1 MNDDKV
7 ILVIDDSPDTLE
19 IIERNLVTRG
29 YKLITATSADDGL
42 SLLEHSRIDL
52 VITDLKMPKVGGLEV
67 VQHIKENFS
76 DIEVMVITG
85 YATLSGAVEAVK
97 LGAEEYLAKPFT
109 EDELN
114 AAVERALFKLEKR
127 RSFNQTDY
135 YTDVFHGLYGQSSG
149 MHKVYNMI
157 RQVAPTPATVL
168 ITGESG
174 TGKELIARAIHYSSP
189 RVAEPFVTI
198 NCGAIPENLLESEL
212 FGYVKGA
219 FTGADKS
226 RAGFFQTADNGTI
239 FLDEI
244 SETSLSMQV
253 KLLRALQEKEIRM
266 LGSSKNIPVD
276 VRIISATNKNL
287 EKLIENNLFRE
298 DLYYRLNVISINV
311 PPLRSRKEDI
321 TILARIF
328 LEKFSESF
336 GKPPVSLSERAD
348 HALRHYNWPGN
359 VRELEN
365 LMQRLVILSGGS
377 VIDVIDLPENMH
389 FSARYGTGE
398 FKSLEEI
405 ENEHILFILK
415 HTGDNKT
422 RAAKILGIDRK
433 TLREKIQRMTPQD

>member
-7 ILVIDDSPDTLE
+7 ILVIDDSTDTLE

-29 YKLITATSADDGL
+29 YKLITATSADNGL
-42 SLLEHSRIDL
+42 SLLENSRIDL
-52 VITDLKMPKVGGLEV
+52 VITDLKMPRVGGLEV
-67 VQHIKENFS
+67 VQHIRENFS
-76 DIEVMVITG
+76 DIEVMVVTG
-85 YATLSGAVEAVK
+85 YPTVSGAVEAVK

-109 EDELN
+109 EDELY

-127 RSFNQTDY
+127 RSFNQIESY
-135 YTDVFHGLYGQSSG
+135 ADVFHGLYGQSSG
-149 MHKVYNMI
+149 MHKVYDMI

-321 TILARIF
+321 TILAKIF
-328 LEKFSESF
+328 LEKYSESF
-336 GKPPVSLSERAD
+336 GKSPVSLSERAVL
-348 HALRHYNWPGN
+348 ALRQYNWPGN

-365 LMQRLVILSGGS
+365 LMQRLVILSRGS
-377 VIDVIDLPENMH
+377 AIDVIDLPENMH

-433 TLREKIQRMTPQD
+433 TLREKIQRMTAQD

>member
-7 ILVIDDSPDTLE
+7 ILVIDDSTDTLE

-29 YKLITATSADDGL
+29 YKLITATSADNGL
-42 SLLEHSRIDL
+42 SLLENSRIDL
-52 VITDLKMPKVGGLEV
+52 VITDLKMPRVGGLEV
-67 VQHIKENFS
+67 VQHIRENFS
-76 DIEVMVITG
+76 DIEVMVVTG
-85 YATLSGAVEAVK
+85 YPTVSGAVEAVK

-109 EDELN
+109 EDELY

-127 RSFNQTDY
+127 RSFNQIESY
-135 YTDVFHGLYGQSSG
+135 ADVFHGLYGQSSG
-149 MHKVYNMI
+149 MHKVYDMI

-321 TILARIF
+321 TILAKIF
-328 LEKFSESF
+328 LEKYSESF
-336 GKPPVSLSERAD
+336 GKSPVSLSERAVL
-348 HALRHYNWPGN
+348 ALRQYNWPGN

-365 LMQRLVILSGGS
+365 LMQRLVILSRGS
-377 VIDVIDLPENMH
+377 AIDVIDLPENMH

-405 ENEHILFILK
+405 QNEHILFILK

-433 TLREKIQRMTPQD
+433 TLREKIQRMTAQD

>member
-7 ILVIDDSPDTLE
+7 ILVIDDSTDTLE

-29 YKLITATSADDGL
+29 YKLITATSADNGL
-42 SLLEHSRIDL
+42 SLLENSRIDL
-52 VITDLKMPKVGGLEV
+52 VITDLKMPRVGGLEV
-67 VQHIKENFS
+67 VQHIRENFS
-76 DIEVMVITG
+76 DIEVMVVTG
-85 YATLSGAVEAVK
+85 YPTVSGAVEAVK

-109 EDELN
+109 EDELY

-127 RSFNQTDY
+127 RSFNQIESY
-135 YTDVFHGLYGQSSG
+135 ADVFHGLYGQSSG
-149 MHKVYNMI
+149 MHKVYDMI

-321 TILARIF
+321 TILAKIF
-328 LEKFSESF
+328 LEKYSESF
-336 GKPPVSLSERAD
+336 GKSPVSLSERAVL
-348 HALRHYNWPGN
+348 ALRQYNWPGN

-365 LMQRLVILSGGS
+365 LMQRLVILSRGS
-377 VIDVIDLPENMH
+377 AIDVIDLPENMH

-405 ENEHILFILK
+405 ENEHILFILR

-433 TLREKIQRMTPQD
+433 TLREKIQRMTAQD